1 MTSPLL
7 VLDTGVIYA
16 VGDASDDYHGAC
28 HELLAN
34 FAGDLVVPT
43 PVVVE
48 AAWLI
53 ESRLGTNA
61 EGQVLAFGN
70 VWRATP
76 AGPDG

>member
-16 VGDASDDYHGAC
+16 VADASDDYHDAC
-28 HELLAN
+28 DELVAN

-48 AAWLI
+48 AAWLT
-53 ESRLGTNA
+53 SRAASALTQKA
-61 EGQVLAFGN
+61 SSCV
-70 VWRATP
+70 R
-76 AGPDG
+76 